1 MDSAAPLANLITLGV
16 QDFQRERDFYRALG
30 WPIAFDSDDF
40 VAFELQGVVLT
51 LFPLDKLAADSRA
64 RPEVGQGGIRF
75 SVIISVNTP
84 EEVDRLADRARAA
97 GAVVTK
103 PPTEAEFFEGRDAYF
118 SDPEGNFWEIAYAPA
133 DNPVVVAFSTRR
145 RVRLTRR
152 HSPDDDLGARVRAA
166 RRGSVPPARPVTS
179 RGGGV
184 RDLISATRPLT
195 LRGQSVTVREYPEN

>member
-1 MDSAAPLANLITLGV
+1 MDTAAPLANLITLGV
-16 QDFQRERDFYRALG
+16 QDFQRERDFYQALG

-84 EEVDRLADRARAA
+84 EEVDRLADRGRAA

-103 PPTEAEFFEGRDAYF
+103 PPTEAEFFEGRDAVLLR
-118 SDPEGNFWEIAYAPA
+118 SRRQLLGDRVRARRQSGGRR
-133 DNPVVVAFSTRR
+133 VSTRR

-152 HSPDDDLGARVRAA
+152 HSPSTTTLEGGQGLRCLDDPGRGLVAARLADARAA
-166 RRGSVPPARPVTS
+166 GDHRPGPRPT
-179 RGGGV
+179 
-184 RDLISATRPLT
+184 TR
-195 LRGQSVTVREYPEN
+195 